1 MWDIASTK
9 TLAPAA
15 WALVAVAV
23 LASCAEPSAPVVGS
37 AETPVAGSP
46 AGLIART
53 RLSIDGTRLRINGTI
68 TYPHQAAE
76 GLLMNVR
83 MANSVFEDLGR
94 PAFDPSANTQEFVDR
109 MREYVGL
116 GARAFTISLQGGN
129 PGYEGAVNSAF
140 SSNGVLKPG
149 YMARVARVIERADAL
164 GSVII
169 LSLFYQRQDQRL
181 ADEQAIRQGVVHA
194 VDWVKGKG
202 YRNVV
207 LEIANEY
214 GHSGFDHAVLRTDAG
229 VAGLVRL
236 AKNRYPALPVSASYV
251 RGGET
256 TSRVAA
262 ASDLILVHF
271 NTLSRSD
278 IPAHIRALRR
288 AHPGKP
294 IVCNEDSR
302 TGSPA
307 AAAASAS
314 VESGASYGLMVAK
327 VNQIYPF
334 DFRGRRD
341 DPIAYDRYA
350 ALTR

>member
-164 GSVII
+164 GAVII

-194 VDWVKGKG
+194 VGSIT
-202 YRNVV
+202 RCC
-207 LEIANEY
+207 A
-214 GHSGFDHAVLRTDAG
+214 RT
-229 VAGLVRL
+229 
-236 AKNRYPALPVSASYV
+236 PAW
-251 RGGET
+251 RGSSVWPRT
-256 TSRVAA
+256 VTPPCRSRPATSAA
-262 ASDLILVHF
+262 ARPPPGWLRPPISSWS
-271 NTLSRSD
+271 TS
-278 IPAHIRALRR
+278 IR
-288 AHPGKP
+288 
-294 IVCNEDSR
+294 
-302 TGSPA
+302 
-307 AAAASAS
+307 
-314 VESGASYGLMVAK
+314 
-327 VNQIYPF
+327 
-334 DFRGRRD
+334 
-341 DPIAYDRYA
+341 
-350 ALTR
+350 